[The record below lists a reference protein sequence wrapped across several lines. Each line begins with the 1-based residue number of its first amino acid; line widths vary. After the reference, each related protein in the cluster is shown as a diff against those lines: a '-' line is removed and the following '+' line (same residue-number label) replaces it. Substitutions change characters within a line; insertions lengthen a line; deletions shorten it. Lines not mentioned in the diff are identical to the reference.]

1 MDPHA
6 AIDEKAHVA
15 RISADRESFVIDP
28 TVFALLALH
37 LFLVDRHRL
46 WACLIATTNQLPYT
60 RAFILSGLAGTC
72 AAWIALRAGWGIYG
86 LILPPFLIQSLYNKR
101 RGSSPH
107 RRSVAS
113 ATEGVFPFAAHL
125 LPAVSL
131 APGSFSEGA
140 VSAAD

>member
-72 AAWIALRAGWGIYG
+72 AAWTALRAGWGIYG
-86 LILPPFLIQSLYNKR
+86 LILPPFLIQSLYNNWYWPLYYQRLLHMNEATLLAKGGKMFIGKVWKR
-101 RGSSPH
+101 Q
-107 RRSVAS
+107 
-113 ATEGVFPFAAHL
+113 
-125 LPAVSL
+125 
-131 APGSFSEGA
+131 
-140 VSAAD
+140 